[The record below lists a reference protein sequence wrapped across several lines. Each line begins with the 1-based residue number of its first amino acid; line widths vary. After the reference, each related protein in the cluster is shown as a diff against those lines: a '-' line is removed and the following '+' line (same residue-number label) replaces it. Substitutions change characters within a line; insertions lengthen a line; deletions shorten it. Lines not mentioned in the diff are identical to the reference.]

1 MKQKDLALFVIV
13 GVVSAVLSV
22 LLSNFLLTPSKNK
35 VQKAEVVEKMSTK
48 FDPPVSSDKYF
59 NKEAINPTIRIEIGD
74 NSNPEPVNGST
85 N

>member
-1 MKQKDLALFVIV
+1 MKQKDIALFAVVGIV
-13 GVVSAVLSV
+13 SVVFSV
-22 LLSNFLLTPSKNK
+22 VLSNFLLTPSENK

-74 NSNPEPVNGST
+74 NSNPQP
-85 N
+85 